1 MTFSTL
7 CRYPVNSIIY
17 IRPLLITMY
26 DHLLYFFSVCFQLFC
41 CLLYLLLI
49 PCLRK
54 NSSSSSIY
62 RFYLSISLSLSL
74 SLPLHVAFL
83 LFFTLVSCIFWVSF
97 HFVYF
102 IPVIFHFIP
111 AQPCKHLIHFREN
124 NLWQN
129 SINLELALGPT
140 ICLLALGNRKDLF
153 APSRFP
159 LPLTFYSLFM
169 H

>member
-1 MTFSTL
+1 MLPALSAID
-7 CRYPVNSIIY
+7 S
-17 IRPLLITMY
+17 LLAKE
-26 DHLLYFFSVCFQLFC
+26 LLL
-41 CLLYLLLI
+41 LLYLSIL
-49 PCLRK
+49 
-54 NSSSSSIY
+54 SIY
-62 RFYLSISLSLSL
+62 LSLSL
-74 SLPLHVAFL
+74 SLPLYVAFL

-97 HFVYF
+97 HFVY
-102 IPVIFHFIP
+102 FIP